1 VHKGLERKNL
11 AEAES
16 EPTMTGAYAKAEVR
30 RSQLVAAARAVL
42 AREGMAGTTL
52 RGVAAE
58 AGVPLGTVHYIFAT
72 KEQLLRAVLEDVLEE
87 ISVAFRA
94 AASSA
99 TDLDAAMRATVLDV
113 WSQLVE
119 ADPGMQIMQYELTIW
134 ALRTEGM
141 AHVARRQ
148 YELYLQVLTDNW
160 NEAAA
165 RAGVTL
171 AIPADQLARLFL
183 AGADGLILQYLTLG
197 DPEQTRADLERFV
210 GQMVRHATGS

>member
-1 VHKGLERKNL
+1 LERKNL

-30 RSQLVAAARAVL
+30 RGQLVAAARAVL

-210 GQMVRHATGS
+210 GQMVRYATGS